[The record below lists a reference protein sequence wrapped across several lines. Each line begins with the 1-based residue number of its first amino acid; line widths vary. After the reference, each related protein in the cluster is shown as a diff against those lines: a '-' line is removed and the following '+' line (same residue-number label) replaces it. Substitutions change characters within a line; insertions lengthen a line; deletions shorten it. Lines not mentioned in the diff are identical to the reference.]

1 MRYVSG
7 EVTAM
12 LLVGVHLVV
21 IIGLVVKELMVIIE
35 SYSPLFAL
43 TK

>member
-1 MRYVSG
+1 M
-7 EVTAM
+7 M
-12 LLVGVHLVV
+12 LLVGAHFVV

-43 TK
+43 NK

>member
-1 MRYVSG
+1 M
-7 EVTAM
+7 M
-12 LLVGVHLVV
+12 MLVGVHLVV
-21 IIGLVVKELMVIIE
+21 IIGLVVKELMVITE